1 MGMILGIH
9 VWVIVNTS
17 LQWQLLTLTRV
28 LYEYDALV
36 WIISVLPCF

>member
-9 VWVIVNTS
+9 VWVI
-17 LQWQLLTLTRV
+17 WQLLTLTRV